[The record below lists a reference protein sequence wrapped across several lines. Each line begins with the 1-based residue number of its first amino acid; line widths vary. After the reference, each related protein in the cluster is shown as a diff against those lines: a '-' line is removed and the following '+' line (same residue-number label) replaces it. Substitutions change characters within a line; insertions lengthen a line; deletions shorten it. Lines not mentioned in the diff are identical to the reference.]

1 MNKTSKNGDVMNNS
15 NHPQINEI
23 LKRKNFLRNFEKLE
37 EKCWDQ
43 HRERMEA
50 IMNQGEEY
58 IIDEGQLGKLFIISQ
73 EILVKRITELKKK
86 RELIIKRNN
95 Y

>member
-15 NHPQINEI
+15 NHPQEYYRNE
-23 LKRKNFLRNFEKLE
+23 RKNFLRDFEKLE

-43 HRERMEA
+43 HRERMEP
-50 IMNQGEEY
+50 ILNQVEEY
-58 IIDEGQLGKLFIISQ
+58 IIDEGQSGKLFTISQ

-86 RELIIKRNN
+86 RELIIKNN
-95 Y
+95 KN

>member
-1 MNKTSKNGDVMNNS
+1 MIKEIKNGDVVNNS
-15 NHPQINEI
+15 NHLQERRNE
-23 LKRKNFLRNFEKLE
+23 RKNFLRNFEKLE

-43 HRERMEA
+43 HRERMEP

-58 IIDEGQLGKLFIISQ
+58 IIDEGQLGKLFTISQ

-86 RELIIKRNN
+86 RELIIKNN
-95 Y
+95 KN